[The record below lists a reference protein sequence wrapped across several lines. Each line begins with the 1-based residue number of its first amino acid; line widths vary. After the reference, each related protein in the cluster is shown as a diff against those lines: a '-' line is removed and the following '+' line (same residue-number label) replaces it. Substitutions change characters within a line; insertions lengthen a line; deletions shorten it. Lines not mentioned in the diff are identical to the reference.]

1 MCSWERF
8 CAFARE
14 PEQRKVGL
22 DARISVEGVSYE
34 VDADLAG
41 QTVLL
46 WWGLFDNELYVE
58 KDDQRYGPFQPVGG
72 PIPLHRYRSFKKTRS
87 DERADC
93 VAVLAEQLG
102 LPRAAV
108 SGEAADLGF
117 LVKKEVKTVAA
128 ITAFSDPD
136 PFREYTYPSVFHAK
150 RAIAEELALPLAKL
164 TDEERSFVDALVSE
178 TLSRP
183 TILDRIRQRFRRGRE
198 HYAQ

>member
-1 MCSWERF
+1 M
-8 CAFARE
+8 
-14 PEQRKVGL
+14 
-22 DARISVEGVSYE
+22 
-34 VDADLAG
+34 
-41 QTVLL
+41 
-46 WWGLFDNELYVE
+46 
-58 KDDQRYGPFQPVGG
+58 
-72 PIPLHRYRSFKKTRS
+72 
-87 DERADC
+87 
-93 VAVLAEQLG
+93 
-102 LPRAAV
+102 
-108 SGEAADLGF
+108 
-117 LVKKEVKTVAA
+117 KTVAA